1 MARSHGHGHGGH
13 GHGSFSQERL
23 DEVKDDIVRLKRRIR
38 QERAA
43 GNNVDVLENNLG
55 DLEIKQREYERN
67 DPVAQGKRRVTILEN
82 EAKIH
87 HLEEEAKK
95 HHKKHWLIR
104 LGFGGWV
111 AILFVSYFL
120 FAGLFKNMFPAA
132 VEEFAGWLAVI
143 VVLYGITKFIQLK
156 KGSSAGGKDSKQST
170 AAAHH

>member
-38 QERAA
+38 QEKAA
-43 GNNVDVLENNLG
+43 GNNVDILENNLG

-67 DPVAQGKRRVTILEN
+67 DPVAQGKRRVTILEH

-95 HHKKHWLIR
+95 HHPKPFLIR
-104 LGFGGWV
+104 IGFGG
-111 AILFVSYFL
+111 IL
-120 FAGLFKNMFPAA
+120 
-132 VEEFAGWLAVI
+132 LALLPI
-143 VVLYGITKFIQLK
+143 LVLVCSALQNLTPYLVQEI
-156 KGSSAGGKDSKQST
+156 AGGYMLMVAAYGLMKVVQYKMRPSGGDTKQS
-170 AAAHH
+170 AAHH